1 MSNTNTEQEHLNK
14 MLLEAAKVG
23 STALIEHFIQSG
35 ADTLAHDENDKTAL
49 EYTISGQ
56 HFEATKK
63 LVELGALKKGDEELR
78 KPKEKI
84 ENDIRQK
91 YMIDSHVLYHPEH
104 PQYKETVKLYNSVSR
119 YYENTYYS
127 TKLLEQAI
135 DNNDIETTKL
145 LLNSGAMLTIT
156 SGNYQMWGDHCVD
169 GSKREKNLLNNSIKN
184 GNIEMF
190 DTLLPFFM
198 KQRDN
203 FTRCWEIRTTTKKT
217 AVIYNQPQI
226 FDKLDQINVYS
237 KYDTEKEKVE
247 DLHSYLF
254 LAVNN
259 NHTSMVKH
267 ILNKIPQDKLYID
280 QGYIYDAAIAGNMD
294 ILELL
299 LPHNND
305 KDHWCTT
312 ILNNKQESIESNGV
326 AFVEIESNGVAFVEA
341 ARRGH
346 TKVIKKLVDHG
357 LDVNSWYSYETRK
370 YTNGKEEVLPKKTEI
385 PLFAAAENGHIETV
399 KFLLEK
405 GVSLDRRNDHNET
418 VYDVAQKSQQ
428 FEIYELIQKEQKR
441 RQEEQRKQQEAE
453 QKKKVTALKISKA
466 KAKLKNKTQ
475 DALALKE
482 AGNVELN
489 KAVIE
494 ENTINKINPTV
505 LKLLKRKMSNNK

>member
-1 MSNTNTEQEHLNK
+1 MSNTNIEQENLNK

-35 ADTLAHDENDKTAL
+35 ADTLAQDENDKTAL

-84 ENDIRQK
+84 AKDIRQK
-91 YMIDSHVLYHPEH
+91 YMIDSNVIYKPDH
-104 PQYKETVKLYNSVSR
+104 PQYEETVKLYNSVSR

-156 SGNYQMWGDHCVD
+156 SGNHQMWGDHCVD
-169 GSKREKNLLNNSIKN
+169 GGKREKNLLNNSIKN

-203 FTRCWEIRTTTKKT
+203 FTRSREIKRVKET

-226 FDKLDQINVYS
+226 FDKLDKLELDLINLE
-237 KYDTEKEKVE
+237 KTELGKKEDKKE
-247 DLHSYLF
+247 RDQRLHSYMY
-254 LAVNN
+254 LAVKN
-259 NHTSMVKH
+259 NHTSMVEN
-267 ILNKIPQDKLYID
+267 ILNKMPQDKLYIS
-280 QGYIYDAAIAGNMD
+280 QCNICAAAITGNMD

-305 KDHWCTT
+305 KNHWDSET
-312 ILNNKQESIESNGV
+312 ILKNKQERIESN
-326 AFVEIESNGVAFVEA
+326 NVAFVEA

-346 TKVIKKLVDHG
+346 TKVIEKLVDHG
-357 LDVNSWYSYETRK
+357 LDVNSWYSYETIK
-370 YTNGKEEVLPKKTEI
+370 DTNGKKEVLSKKTEI

-405 GVSLDRRNDHNET
+405 GVSLDRRNDQNET

-494 ENTINKINPTV
+494 ESTINKINPTV

>member
-1 MSNTNTEQEHLNK
+1 MEQH
-14 MLLEAAKVG
+14 
-23 STALIEHFIQSG
+23 
-35 ADTLAHDENDKTAL
+35 
-49 EYTISGQ
+49 
-56 HFEATKK
+56 
-63 LVELGALKKGDEELR
+63 
-78 KPKEKI
+78 
-84 ENDIRQK
+84 
-91 YMIDSHVLYHPEH
+91 
-104 PQYKETVKLYNSVSR
+104 
-119 YYENTYYS
+119 
-127 TKLLEQAI
+127 
-135 DNNDIETTKL
+135 
-145 LLNSGAMLTIT
+145 
-156 SGNYQMWGDHCVD
+156 
-169 GSKREKNLLNNSIKN
+169 
-184 GNIEMF
+184 
-190 DTLLPFFM
+190 
-198 KQRDN
+198 DN
-203 FTRCWEIRTTTKKT
+203 FTRIWEISKTAKKT

-226 FDKLDQINVYS
+226 FDKLDKLELDLINLEKTESIKKDYKKERDQKLYS
-237 KYDTEKEKVE
+237 YM
-247 DLHSYLF
+247 Y
-254 LAVNN
+254 LAVKN
-259 NHTSMVKH
+259 NHTSMVEN

-280 QGYIYDAAIAGNMD
+280 QYTICAAAITGNMD

-305 KDHWCTT
+305 KDHWDSET
-312 ILNNKQESIESNGV
+312 ILKNKQE
-326 AFVEIESNGVAFVEA
+326 EIYSYSSAFVEA

-346 TKVIKKLVDHG
+346 TKVIEKLVDHG
-357 LDVNSWYSYETRK
+357 LDVNSWYSYETIK
-370 YTNGKEEVLPKKTEI
+370 DTKGKKEVLSKKTEI

-405 GVSLDRRNDHNET
+405 GVSLDQRNDRNET

-489 KAVIE
+489 KAVME

>member
-1 MSNTNTEQEHLNK
+1 MTNTNTEQEHLNK

-35 ADTLAHDENDKTAL
+35 ADTLAQDENDKTAL

-84 ENDIRQK
+84 EKDIRQK
-91 YMIDSHVLYHPEH
+91 YMIDSFVLYKEDH
-104 PQYKETVKLYNSVSR
+104 PQYEETAKLYNSVSR
-119 YYENTYYS
+119 YYDNTYYS

-145 LLNSGAMLTIT
+145 LLNSGAKIAII
-156 SGNYQMWGDHCVD
+156 SGSHHVWGDRCYN
-169 GSKREKNLLNNSIKN
+169 GFNTEKNLLNNPIKN

-190 DTLLPFFM
+190 DTLLAFF
-198 KQRDN
+198 KEDYDDFYR
-203 FTRCWEIRTTTKKT
+203 RWEIKEVKKT

-226 FDKLDQINVYS
+226 FDKLDKAELDRINLETSESIKKDY
-237 KYDTEKEKVE
+237 KKERDQE
-247 DLHSYLF
+247 LHSYMY
-254 LAVNN
+254 LAVKN
-259 NHTSMVKH
+259 NHTSMVEN
-267 ILNKIPQDKLYID
+267 ILNKMPQDKLYID
-280 QGYIYDAAIAGNMD
+280 QYTICAAAITGNMD

-305 KDHWCTT
+305 KDHWHSET
-312 ILNNKQESIESNGV
+312 ILENKQEKIFSYS
-326 AFVEIESNGVAFVEA
+326 SAFVEA

-346 TKVIKKLVDHG
+346 TKVIEKLVDHG
-357 LDVNSWYSYETRK
+357 LDVNSCYYYETIK
-370 YTNGKEEVLPKKTEI
+370 SVNYKDEVLSKKIEI

-405 GVSLDRRNDHNET
+405 GVSLDQRNDRNET

-453 QKKKVTALKISKA
+453 EKKKVTALKISKA

-494 ENTINKINPTV
+494 ESTINKINPTV